1 MSQFVAMPVPR
12 FSMLIPDLEGDAV
25 HVLRRD
31 SLPVSALF
39 WILGRL
45 ELELEMTLH

>member
-1 MSQFVAMPVPR
+1 MSQFVAMPAPR

-31 SLPVSALF
+31 VCQFLCFSGF
-39 WILGRL
+39 
-45 ELELEMTLH
+45 